1 MVGLT
6 ELVMRSRERRSALL
20 ADDLL
25 FDPAW
30 AMLLDLFCATLHG
43 KRLSVSAVLI
53 GSGVPDTTALRYLR
67 VLEERGYVVRVA
79 DETDKRRSFV
89 KISPPTF
96 EGMAKYFAAL
106 DADNWRSCHRR
117 WPTPD

>member
-1 MVGLT
+1 
-6 ELVMRSRERRSALL
+6 MRSRERRSAFLEG
-20 ADDLL
+20 DLL

-30 AMLLDLFCATLHG
+30 AMLLDIFCATLRG

-67 VLEERGYVVRVA
+67 VLEERGYVARVA

-89 KISPPTF
+89 KISTPTF
-96 EGMAKYFAAL
+96 EAMTKYFAAL
-106 DADNWRSCHRR
+106 EADTLASL
-117 WPTPD
+117 PTKMASA